1 MGQFSTYPDNYVV
14 EDVRLFYWT
23 STIYQL
29 VCGLFALIMQLH
41 FIINISNFPYSF
53 LSLLLCLSIVSIQN
67 VNKDQKN
74 GIRVF
79 EIVNSARM
87 GLNRRSSLWSST
99 AFLNCLEF
107 SDRYRCMINS
117 QHNSRKLWKT
127 TKGIWSSISLLI
139 EIDEKLAYNSQ
150 IISSSSH

>member
-1 MGQFSTYPDNYVV
+1 M
-14 EDVRLFYWT
+14 
-23 STIYQL
+23 
-29 VCGLFALIMQLH
+29 
-41 FIINISNFPYSF
+41 
-53 LSLLLCLSIVSIQN
+53 LCLSIVSIQN
-67 VNKDQKN
+67 VNKNQKN
-74 GIRVF
+74 AIRVF
-79 EIVNSARM
+79 GIMNSARM

-127 TKGIWSSISLLI
+127 TKRIWSSISLLI

-150 IISSSSH
+150 IISSSSHLLLILFNLIYNLGCFKIFMASFQEGFSYMLIFCIVLDWNNFLIH